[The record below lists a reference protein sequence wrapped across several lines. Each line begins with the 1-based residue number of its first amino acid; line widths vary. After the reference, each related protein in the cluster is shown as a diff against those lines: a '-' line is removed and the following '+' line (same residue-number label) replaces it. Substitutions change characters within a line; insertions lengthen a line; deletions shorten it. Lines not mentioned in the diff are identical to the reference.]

1 MTSFIAE
8 HDFVFVVEQN
18 RDAQLRSLIVNECGI
33 DPVRLVPILHY
44 DGTPIT
50 ARFIARAIGDHHRRA
65 QSHAAAQGGVM
76 TYIVKPKFHHPE
88 LPKNALGYT
97 HRDYEG
103 SISTLCAGCG
113 HDSISAS
120 IIEAC
125 FELSI
130 EPHRVAKLS
139 GIGCSSK
146 TPTYFLGNSHGFN
159 SVHGRMPSVLT
170 GANLANRDL
179 IYLGVSG
186 DGDSAS
192 IGFGQFAH
200 AIRRGVN
207 MVYIVENNGVY
218 GLTKGQF
225 SATADRGSKIKARR
239 RQHRQRHRSRRPSR
253 CSSARP
259 SWRARFSGDKKQ
271 LMPLI
276 KAAIE
281 HQGAA
286 FIDVIWPCVA
296 FNNHAGST
304 KSFDYVREH
313 NEAVNRLDFITGR
326 APIKV
331 DYAPGSVE
339 LVEQHDGTTLA
350 LRKLDAEYDLHDR
363 LAAMTLPAAPCRQ
376 GRDRHGLLYVER
388 GADDLHGHLNT
399 VDAPLNAL
407 GEKELCP
414 GSAALDKIN
423 ASLRGTTVRTSPC
436 TDCSAS
442 RAHCKGS
449 VGWRS
454 VRRGPE
460 RFRDRA
466 ANSELDCSRR
476 EERWVPAP
484 AATRAWSVCR
494 RPPEG

>member
-1 MTSFIAE
+1 
-8 HDFVFVVEQN
+8 
-18 RDAQLRSLIVNECGI
+18 
-33 DPVRLVPILHY
+33 
-44 DGTPIT
+44 
-50 ARFIARAIGDHHRRA
+50 
-65 QSHAAAQGGVM
+65 M
-76 TYIVKPKFHHPE
+76 TYVVKPKFHHPE

-103 SISTLCAGCG
+103 SVSTLCAGCG

-225 SATADRGSKIKARR
+225 SATADRGSKSKRGAVNRDNAIDLVGIAL
-239 RQHRQRHRSRRPSR
+239 QVGATFVGRS
-253 CSSARP
+253 
-259 SWRARFSGDKKQ
+259 FSGDKTQ
-271 LMPLI
+271 LTPLI

-286 FIDVIWPCVA
+286 FIDVISPCVA

-313 NEAVNRLDFITGR
+313 NEAVNRLDFISGR
-326 APIKV
+326 VPIKV

-339 LVEQHDGTTLA
+339 LVEQHDGTTIA
-350 LRKLDAEYDLHDR
+350 LRKLDGDYDVHDR
-363 LAAMTLPAAPCRQ
+363 LAAMTFQQHHAVKGQ
-376 GRDRHGLLYVER
+376 IVTGLLYVEPES
-388 GADDLHGHLNT
+388 DDLHGHLNT
-399 VDAPLNAL
+399 VPAPLNTL

-414 GSAALDKIN
+414 GSAALEKIN
-423 ASLRGTTVRTSPC
+423 ASLR
-436 TDCSAS
+436 
-442 RAHCKGS
+442 
-449 VGWRS
+449 
-454 VRRGPE
+454 
-460 RFRDRA
+460 
-466 ANSELDCSRR
+466 
-476 EERWVPAP
+476 
-484 AATRAWSVCR
+484 
-494 RPPEG
+494 

>member
-1 MTSFIAE
+1 
-8 HDFVFVVEQN
+8 
-18 RDAQLRSLIVNECGI
+18 
-33 DPVRLVPILHY
+33 
-44 DGTPIT
+44 
-50 ARFIARAIGDHHRRA
+50 
-65 QSHAAAQGGVM
+65 M
-76 TYIVKPKFHHPE
+76 TYLAKPKFHHPG
-88 LPKNALGYT
+88 LPKNELGYT

-103 SISTLCAGCG
+103 KISTLCAGCG
-113 HDSISAS
+113 HDSITAS

-130 EPHRVAKLS
+130 EPHRVAKIS

-146 TPTYFLGNSHGFN
+146 TPDYFLGNSHGFN

-192 IGFGQFAH
+192 IGVGQFVH

-225 SATADRGSKIKARR
+225 SATADRGSKSKKGVVNTDSAIDMVAMALQLGATFVAR
-239 RQHRQRHRSRRPSR
+239 S
-253 CSSARP
+253 
-259 SWRARFSGDKKQ
+259 FSGDKTQ
-271 LMPLI
+271 LVPII

-286 FIDVIWPCVA
+286 FIDVISPCVA

-326 APIKV
+326 DPITV
-331 DYAPGSVE
+331 DYAPGSVQT
-339 LVEQHDGTTLA
+339 VEQHDGTTLV
-350 LRKLDAEYDLHDR
+350 LRKLNADYDVHDR
-363 LAAMTLPAAPCRQ
+363 LAAMNFLQQHAAKGQ
-376 GRDRHGLLYVER
+376 VVTGVLYI
-388 GADDLHGHLNT
+388 ADEPQDLHAHLAT
-399 VDAPLNAL
+399 TDAPLNTL

-414 GSAALDKIN
+414 GSAALEKIN
-423 ASLRGTTVRTSPC
+423 AGLR
-436 TDCSAS
+436 
-442 RAHCKGS
+442 
-449 VGWRS
+449 
-454 VRRGPE
+454 
-460 RFRDRA
+460 
-466 ANSELDCSRR
+466 
-476 EERWVPAP
+476 
-484 AATRAWSVCR
+484 
-494 RPPEG
+494 

>member
-1 MTSFIAE
+1 
-8 HDFVFVVEQN
+8 
-18 RDAQLRSLIVNECGI
+18 
-33 DPVRLVPILHY
+33 
-44 DGTPIT
+44 
-50 ARFIARAIGDHHRRA
+50 
-65 QSHAAAQGGVM
+65 M
-76 TYIVKPKFHHPE
+76 TYVVKPKFHHPE
-88 LPKNALGYT
+88 LPKNALGFT

-103 SISTLCAGCG
+103 KVSTLCAGCG
-113 HDSISAS
+113 HDSITAS

-125 FELSI
+125 FQLSV
-130 EPHRVAKLS
+130 EPHRVAKIS

-146 TPTYFLGNSHGFN
+146 TPDYFLGNSHGFN

-225 SATADRGSKIKARR
+225 SATADRGSKSKRGVVNNDNAIDLVAIAL
-239 RQHRQRHRSRRPSR
+239 QLGASYVGRS
-253 CSSARP
+253 
-259 SWRARFSGDKKQ
+259 FSGDKHQ
-271 LMPLI
+271 LTPLI

-286 FIDVIWPCVA
+286 FIDVISPCVA

-339 LVEQHDGTTLA
+339 MVEQHDGTTLA
-350 LRKLDAEYDLHDR
+350 LRKLDAEYDVHDR
-363 LAAMTLPAAPCRQ
+363 LAAMTFIQHHASQ
-376 GRDRHGLLYVER
+376 GQIVTGLLYVEND
-388 GADDLHGHLNT
+388 AEDLHGHLNT
-399 VDAPLNAL
+399 IEAPLNTL

-423 ASLRGTTVRTSPC
+423 ASLR
-436 TDCSAS
+436 
-442 RAHCKGS
+442 
-449 VGWRS
+449 
-454 VRRGPE
+454 
-460 RFRDRA
+460 
-466 ANSELDCSRR
+466 
-476 EERWVPAP
+476 
-484 AATRAWSVCR
+484 
-494 RPPEG
+494 